1 MKYHKLVLAA
11 ASLFLVAGCDDLFQ
25 LSVQEELENQDKR
38 LTELQQTLDGIKKS
52 DTPFS
57 LVVAV
62 PPADTVS
69 KGLDFTSTLR
79 INPSGLAFT
88 KDMIGLDYISGK
100 QFYRVEP
107 NETKASYVKSS
118 AYFSLKNFEAD
129 KNAGEETLDGQYVV
143 TLTTKAQ
150 EAVWDDSRMA
160 FVGAYVDKEGKN
172 QLVSSNPFNTVMMPL
187 PSEGLSPWIY
197 PHASYLIQEKKK
209 DDKGAEIIDERFGAV
224 YLPLDGVPFKTKDD
238 SDGRFYTSENLKD
251 VTFVP
256 DEGCDA
262 AVKIDYDL
270 KKRYVSFEPDTTG
283 NLTWR
288 AFNDSTGV
296 KRQEVKGSVIMKDRW
311 GGVSSYHVNMYWY
324 NTYVFPI
331 NVEATVDEI
340 KAGIKMNLMEEVN
353 KLGLEYEVMKDCR
366 RVTSIPVH
374 HLYKDLAYEPFDLQ
388 KPEEGEL
395 ILYATPV
402 PRDKYQTQ
410 ELRSVTINA
419 SEVDAMFAPLTVS
432 FKLVI
437 NLTIK

>member
-1 MKYHKLVLAA
+1 M
-11 ASLFLVAGCDDLFQ
+11 
-25 LSVQEELENQDKR
+25 
-38 LTELQQTLDGIKKS
+38 
-52 DTPFS
+52 
-57 LVVAV
+57 
-62 PPADTVS
+62 
-69 KGLDFTSTLR
+69 
-79 INPSGLAFT
+79 
-88 KDMIGLDYISGK
+88 
-100 QFYRVEP
+100 
-107 NETKASYVKSS
+107 
-118 AYFSLKNFEAD
+118 
-129 KNAGEETLDGQYVV
+129 
-143 TLTTKAQ
+143 
-150 EAVWDDSRMA
+150 
-160 FVGAYVDKEGKN
+160 
-172 QLVSSNPFNTVMMPL
+172 
-187 PSEGLSPWIY
+187 
-197 PHASYLIQEKKK
+197 
-209 DDKGAEIIDERFGAV
+209 
-224 YLPLDGVPFKTKDD
+224 
-238 SDGRFYTSENLKD
+238 
-251 VTFVP
+251 TFVP

-311 GGVSSYHVNMYWY
+311 GGVSSYHINMYWY

-353 KLGLEYEVMKDCR
+353 KLGLDYEVMKECR

-374 HLYKDLAYEPFDLQ
+374 RLYNDLAYEPFDLE

-395 ILYATPV
+395 VLYATPV
-402 PRDKYQTQ
+402 PGDKYQTQ

-419 SEVDAMFAPLTVS
+419 SEVDALFAPLTVS